1 MSRLVVPNRI
11 VGEKSKIVPFFSPE
25 HNTQAIIMDQNIEAF
40 RIFEHCVL
48 PDSNIHFKRKA
59 KYEVVGLRE

>member
-1 MSRLVVPNRI
+1 MSHLVVPNRI

-25 HNTQAIIMDQNIEAF
+25 HNTQVIIMDQSMEAF
-40 RIFEHCVL
+40 RVFEHCVL
-48 PDSNIHFKRKA
+48 TDSSLNFKKKA